1 MPKDLSTNCET
12 SRICLLP
19 GMTADYPV
27 YRRLAPLLTNASIV
41 SFIEPLPNESQAA
54 NPPGGMRLDD
64 WTGELHDFADNA
76 ALLANLDLVV
86 SVDRSMAHLAGALGH
101 PVWQLAP
108 HVTDWR
114 WPLGAKTAPGI
125 RRCGSFASPARAA
138 GPKRSHAWQIA
149 WAATASSS
157 ATARPLP
164 AGRRA
169 GSGRTRAGW

>member
-12 SRICLLP
+12 SRIYLLP

-41 SFIEPLPNESQAA
+41 SFIEPLPHESQTAS
-54 NPPGGMRLDD
+54 PPGGMRLVD

-76 ALLANLDLVV
+76 AQAANLDPLV
-86 SVDRSMAHLAGALGH
+86 SVDASMAHLAGALGK

-114 WPLGAKTAPGI
+114 WPLGRENNPWYPALRVFLQPG
-125 RRCGSFASPARAA
+125 
-138 GPKRSHAWQIA
+138 
-149 WAATASSS
+149 
-157 ATARPLP
+157 
-164 AGRRA
+164 AGRWPETIARLA
-169 GSGRTRAGW
+169 DCLARYGK